1 MIKQTPDIAQYLTS
15 LNKGT
20 AMQKPFRTSILCALL
35 LVPAFAMTNALAAE
49 GAPEKDPAQWSTP
62 DVTPQARYQ
71 TAKKEADAAFREA
84 LNECRSLPRAE
95 KAACTKDAQSTHAAE
110 VAAAK
115 LELK

>member
-1 MIKQTPDIAQYLTS
+1 
-15 LNKGT
+15 
-20 AMQKPFRTSILCALL
+20 MQKPFRTSILCALL
-35 LVPAFAMTNALAAE
+35 SVPAFAVTNALAAD

-71 TAKKEADAAFREA
+71 TAKKEADAALQEA
-84 LNECRSLPRAE
+84 LTQCRSLRGAE
-95 KAACTKDAQSTHAAE
+95 KAACTKDAQATHAAE